1 MIASYLWVRI
11 KHFLVFPVALTNGN
25 EMVFNLDGRPT
36 INLEG
41 YLTKRHLN
49 DWHIVCDP
57 TLSLEQQDQ
66 AATHICRYLGFR

>member
-1 MIASYLWVRI
+1 
-11 KHFLVFPVALTNGN
+11 
-25 EMVFNLDGRPT
+25 MVFNLDGRPT

-57 TLSLEQQDQ
+57 TLSIEQQDQ